1 MSDKYVY
8 VTSSWAQCFKMK
20 IKLPKHFHNVSK
32 KNEEYKKWKKSE
44 DDKFDNTI
52 TLMDDE
58 CWWNNFEEKEKKELI
73 KDYGTKEYLF
83 FRRHYWQ
90 GSAVTSFSKCKYK
103 EFNSFLPIK
112 KFFEGLALHRKKL
125 KEYFKLKKSKFILKK

>member
-1 MSDKYVY
+1 MKIIIGTIIFKKNNNIYIMSDKYVY

-58 CWWNNFEEKEKKELI
+58 CWWNNFEEKKKKELI
-73 KDYGTKEYLF
+73 KDYGT
-83 FRRHYWQ
+83 
-90 GSAVTSFSKCKYK
+90 C
-103 EFNSFLPIK
+103 
-112 KFFEGLALHRKKL
+112 
-125 KEYFKLKKSKFILKK
+125 FILQSKIKYLDIKIKDFYMYERIPFF